1 MEQDRWIKEE
11 ADKKEKGKT
20 SHFKSIALVG
30 LIIVT
35 LIVVYALFLRI
46 PKAETLTL
54 DKSAV
59 SLLIDEIDSL
69 TVTVQP
75 EGAQPILL
83 WESSNSDIVTVLN
96 GVVTARSTGKAVVKA
111 YVKDNKNVYAICEY
125 TVIQPDVDLET
136 IDIVEEPIVLRP
148 GGHQMLTV
156 NCTPENQNENILW
169 SSTDETVAR
178 VSPRGKVEAVKVGL
192 AYIIATSDR
201 TGISDTAS
209 ISVEGSAVN
218 EPVEMV
224 QDNTPQT
231 APAADS
237 KVTPATTPKS
247 ATASAPKQPQATAPK
262 QTQTTAPKSTSTN
275 TSKSAS
281 ASTAKPATTTTA
293 KPATPKTS
301 KSAQATAAK
310 SSSQKDFGYATY
322 KGSWPNDVKGRM
334 DFKSSH
340 VIDSKDPK
348 GRVAEPGDYVI
359 GEWSEGH
366 LVQGVWYGADHK
378 AKGSILIGK

>member
-11 ADKKEKGKT
+11 TDKKGKT
-20 SHFKSIALVG
+20 NHFKSIALVG
-30 LIIVT
+30 LFIVA
-35 LIVVYALFLRI
+35 LIVVYALFLRT
-46 PKAETLTL
+46 PKAEALTL

-75 EGAQPILL
+75 EDAQPVIL
-83 WESSNSDIVTVLN
+83 WESSNSDIVAVLN

-111 YVKDNKNVYAICEY
+111 YVKDRKNVYAICEY

-169 SSTDETVAR
+169 SSTDETIAR

-209 ISVEGSAVN
+209 VSVEGSAVN

-237 KVTPATTPKS
+237 KAAPATTPKS

-293 KPATPKTS
+293 KPATPKTA
-301 KSAQATAAK
+301 KSAQTTATK
-310 SSSQKDFGYATY
+310 SSGQKDFGYAIY